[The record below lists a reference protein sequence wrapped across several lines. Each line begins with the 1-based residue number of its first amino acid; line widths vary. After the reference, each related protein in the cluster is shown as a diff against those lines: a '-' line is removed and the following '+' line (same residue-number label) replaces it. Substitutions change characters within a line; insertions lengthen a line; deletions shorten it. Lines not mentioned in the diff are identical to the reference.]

1 MQKRQ
6 VLINAIT
13 SVLKIVVIGVVF
25 FILYRF
31 LLNTIGVEQL
41 GIWSLVLATTSVTQ
55 IANFGLGGSVIKFVA
70 KYVAREE
77 DKKVSGII
85 QTAALSVGAFV
96 GVALLI
102 CYPIAKLVLGLIIPN
117 ESLPLALSILPYA
130 FFALWIMVITSIFQA
145 GLDGYQRINLRN
157 TLLMAGA
164 ILHLLL
170 CFIFAPTYGLMGVAY
185 ARVIQNIT
193 VLFSSWF
200 LLKRCLPLLP
210 IFRFK
215 WNKNSFKEIIGYGM
229 NYQVISISSMFYDPL
244 TKALLS
250 KFGGLSMV
258 GYFEMASKMIQQLR
272 LLIVSANQVLFPA
285 IANLKEKIPE
295 KIQSVYLTSY
305 QLVFYLALPLFSLI
319 IVCTPIISVL
329 WIGYYESI
337 FVTFGILLA
346 IGWFLNTLS
355 APAYYANLG
364 IGELRWNVVGYIV
377 ILLLNAILGFLLGV
391 SHGGIGVVIA
401 FVVSLAFGGSIIY
414 FSYHIKHKIP
424 LIELLPKASK
434 LIIIACLISVISTLI
449 IQNRLNH
456 SLNIIEIN
464 SIIILVFSAIVFI
477 PFWLHPMRRR
487 LVGWL
492 TNELLG
498 K

>member
-6 VLINAIT
+6 VLINAIM
-13 SVLKIVVIGVVF
+13 SVVRTIIIGVVF

-31 LLNTIGVEQL
+31 LLHTIGVEQL

-55 IANFGLGGSVIKFVA
+55 IANFGLGGSVVKFVA
-70 KYVAREE
+70 KYVAKKEN
-77 DKKVSGII
+77 KKVSGII
-85 QTAALSVGAFV
+85 QTAAISVGAFI
-96 GVALLI
+96 GLILLI
-102 CYPIAKLVLGLIIPN
+102 CYPIAKLVLRLVIPN
-117 ESLPLALSILPYA
+117 ESFPLGLSILPYA
-130 FFALWIMVITSIFQA
+130 FLALWIMVVTSIFHA
-145 GLDGYQRINLRN
+145 GLDGYQRIDLRS
-157 TLLMAGA
+157 TLLMGGA

-170 CFIFAPTYGLMGVAY
+170 CFILAPTYGLMGVAY

-193 VLFSSWF
+193 ILFSSWF
-200 LLKRCLPLLP
+200 LLKRYLPQLP
-210 IFRFK
+210 IFPFK
-215 WNKNSFKEIIGYGM
+215 WNKGLFKEIIGYGM
-229 NYQVISISSMFYDPL
+229 NYQVISITSMFYDPL

-285 IANLKEKIPE
+285 IANLKEKTPK

-319 IVCTPIISVL
+319 IVCTPLISEL
-329 WIGYYESI
+329 WIGHYESI

-346 IGWFLNTLS
+346 IGWFLNTLGT
-355 APAYYANLG
+355 PAYYANLG
-364 IGELRWNVVGYIV
+364 IGELRWNVMSYIT
-377 ILLLNAILGFLLGV
+377 ITLLTAILGSLFGIFY
-391 SHGGIGVVIA
+391 GGIGVVVTSII
-401 FVVSLAFGGSIIY
+401 SLAFGGSIIY
-414 FSYHIKHKIP
+414 LSYHTKHKIP
-424 LIELLPKASK
+424 LIELLPKTSK
-434 LIIIACLISVISTLI
+434 LIIIACLISIITTIV
-449 IQNRLNH
+449 IQNKLDH
-456 SLNIIEIN
+456 SINTTEIN
-464 SIIILVFSAIVFI
+464 FIIIISFSIIIFFPL
-477 PFWLHPMRRR
+477 WLHPMRRR

>member
-6 VLINAIT
+6 ILINAIT
-13 SVLKIVVIGVVF
+13 SIVRVIIIGVVF

-31 LLNTIGVEQL
+31 LLNTIGVKQL

-55 IANFGLGGSVIKFVA
+55 IANFGLGGSVVKFVA

-77 DKKVSGII
+77 NKRVSGII
-85 QTAALSVGAFV
+85 QTAAISVGVFV
-96 GVALLI
+96 GLTLLI
-102 CYPIAKLVLGLIIPN
+102 CYPIAKLVLRLVIPN

-130 FFALWIMVITSIFQA
+130 FFALWFMVVTSIFHA
-145 GLDGYQRINLRN
+145 GLDGYQRIDLRS
-157 TLLMAGA
+157 TLLMGGA

-170 CFIFAPTYGLMGVAY
+170 CFIFAPKYGLMGVAY

-215 WNKNSFKEIIGYGM
+215 WNKSLFKEIIGYGL
-229 NYQVISISSMFYDPL
+229 NYQIISISSMFYDPL

-285 IANLKEKIPE
+285 IANLKEKTPE

-305 QLVFYLALPLFSLI
+305 QLVFYLGLPLFSLI
-319 IVCTPIISVL
+319 IVCTPLISEL

-337 FVTFGILLA
+337 FVTFGVLLA

-364 IGELRWNVVGYIV
+364 IGELRWNVVSYIT
-377 ILLLNAILGFLLGV
+377 ITLGNAILGFLLGMLY
-391 SHGGIGVVIA
+391 GGIGVVVACI
-401 FVVSLAFGGSIIY
+401 VSLAVGGSIIY
-414 FSYHIKHKIP
+414 LSYHIRHKIP
-424 LIELLPKASK
+424 LAELLPKASK
-434 LIIIACLISVISTLI
+434 LIMIACLVSVISALI

-456 SLNIIEIN
+456 SLSTIGIN
-464 SIIILVFSAIVFI
+464 SIKILSFSIIVFF
-477 PFWLHPMRRR
+477 PLWLHPMRRR

-492 TNELLG
+492 TNELL
-498 K
+498 KK

>member
-6 VLINAIT
+6 VLINAVT
-13 SVLKIVVIGVVF
+13 SIIRIIVIGVVF

-31 LLNTIGVEQL
+31 LLNTIGAEQL

-55 IANFGLGGSVIKFVA
+55 IANFGLGGSVVKFVA

-85 QTAALSVGAFV
+85 QTAAISVGAFV
-96 GVALLI
+96 GLILLI
-102 CYPIAKLVLGLIIPN
+102 CYPIAKLVLRLVIPN
-117 ESLPLALSILPYA
+117 ESFPLAISILPYA
-130 FFALWIMVITSIFQA
+130 FVALWIMVVTSIFHA
-145 GLDGYQRINLRN
+145 GLDGYQRIDLRSV
-157 TLLMAGA
+157 LLMGGA
-164 ILHLLL
+164 ILHLFL
-170 CFIFAPTYGLMGVAY
+170 CFILAPIHGLVGVAY

-193 VLFSSWF
+193 ILFSSWF

-210 IFRFK
+210 IFPLK
-215 WNKNSFKEIIGYGM
+215 WNKVLFKEIIGYGM

-295 KIQSVYLTSY
+295 KIKSVYLTSY

-319 IVCTPIISVL
+319 IVCTPIISEL
-329 WIGYYESI
+329 WIGHYESI

-355 APAYYANLG
+355 TPAYYANLG

-377 ILLLNAILGFLLGV
+377 RTLLNAILGFLLGMLYD
-391 SHGGIGVVIA
+391 GIGVVVACTI
-401 FVVSLAFGGSIIY
+401 SLAFGGSIIY
-414 FSYHIKHKIP
+414 LSYHIRHKIP
-424 LIELLPKASK
+424 LIALLPKTSK
-434 LIIIACLISVISTLI
+434 LIIIACFVSVISGLI

-456 SLNIIEIN
+456 SLNTLEIN
-464 SIIILVFSAIVFI
+464 GIIILSFSIIVFI
-477 PFWLHPMRRR
+477 PFWFHPMRRR

>member
-13 SVLKIVVIGVVF
+13 SVVKIVVVGVVF

-77 DKKVSGII
+77 DKKVSGVI
-85 QTAALSVGAFV
+85 QTAALSVCTFV
-96 GVALLI
+96 GIVLLI
-102 CYPIAKLVLGLIIPN
+102 SYPIAKLVLGLVIPN

-185 ARVIQNIT
+185 ARIIQNIT

-200 LLKRCLPLLP
+200 LLKRYIPLLP
-210 IFRFK
+210 IFPLK
-215 WNKNSFKEIIGYGM
+215 WNKGLFKEMIGYGI
-229 NYQVISISSMFYDPL
+229 NYQVISITSMLYDPL

-329 WIGYYESI
+329 WIGHYESI

-391 SHGGIGVVIA
+391 SYDGIGVVIA

-449 IQNRLNH
+449 VQNRLNH
-456 SLNIIEIN
+456 SLNTIEIN
-464 SIIILVFSAIVFI
+464 SIIILLFSVIVFI